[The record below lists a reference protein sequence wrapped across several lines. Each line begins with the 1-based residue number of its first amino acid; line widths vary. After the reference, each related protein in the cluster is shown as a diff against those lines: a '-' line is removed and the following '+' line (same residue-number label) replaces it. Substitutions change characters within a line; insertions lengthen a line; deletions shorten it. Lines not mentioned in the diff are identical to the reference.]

1 MSERSERTARA
12 AESGEV
18 SERTARGLAGLV
30 AAGLRH
36 AGVELLFG
44 LPGGGSNLDV
54 IGAAE
59 TEGLRFVLA
68 HSEGAAVLMATAVA
82 ELTGRPGACVVTRGP
97 GAASAVNGVAHALL
111 DRQPLLL
118 VSDCVPAGSRDR
130 VAHQRLDHAALFGP
144 VTKGSFVLGST
155 STAGDVRAALALSL
169 AGPPGPVHLDLDPTA
184 PGTAIA
190 DADSD
195 AHGARPAPDLG
206 AVRAALETARRPVVI
221 AGVGASAPGLR
232 DLVDGSTVPVL
243 TTYKAKGVVPET
255 GPNAAGIATGA
266 TIEAPLLLA
275 ADLVVGV
282 GLDPV
287 ELIPAPWRYAAPV
300 VLLGPWPTARDGA
313 YFGDHLLVEVVAS
326 DLDAALRELSPSL
339 RSDWPDG
346 TAQDARHAALERV
359 LAAVPREPV
368 GVLPQA
374 AVVAARALAPAG
386 TVATIDAGAHMLAAA
401 PMWEVDEPGEL
412 LISSGLATMGFALPA
427 AVAAALV
434 RPGRQVVCCTGDGGL
449 GMVLAELET
458 LARLWLDVIVVVF
471 DDRSLSLIAIKQ
483 GDHQGGTSAVRY
495 GTVDFAGAAESL
507 GVPAFCA
514 ENAEELHD
522 ALAKALARRGPS
534 LIDVAVDPTGYPAL
548 LEAIRGTPP
557 EDAWPVR

>member
-1 MSERSERTARA
+1 MTRPI
-12 AESGEV
+12 
-18 SERTARGLAGLV
+18 AGLV

-59 TEGLRFVLA
+59 AEGLRFVLA
-68 HSEGAAVLMATAVA
+68 HSEGAAVLMAAAAA

-118 VSDCVPAGSRDR
+118 ISDCVPAANRGR

-155 STAGDVRAALALSL
+155 STAADARAAVALSL

-184 PGTAIA
+184 PGTPIA
-190 DADSD
+190 GADVD
-195 AHGARPAPDLG
+195 GARPPADLD

-221 AGVGASAPGLR
+221 AGVGATASGLR
-232 DLVDGSTVPVL
+232 DLVAGSTVPVL

-275 ADLVVGV
+275 ADLVLGV

-287 ELIPAPWRYAAPV
+287 ELIPAPWPYTVPV
-300 VLLGPWPTARDGA
+300 VLLGTWPTARDGA
-313 YFGDHLLVEVVAS
+313 YFGDQLLVEVVVS
-326 DLDAALRELSPSL
+326 DLGAALRELSPSL

-346 TAQDARHAALERV
+346 SAQDARHAALDRV
-359 LAAVPREPV
+359 LAAVPGEPV
-368 GVLPQA
+368 GVVPQ
-374 AVVAARALAPAG
+374 AVVATARALAPPG
-386 TVATIDAGAHMLAAA
+386 TVATVDAGAHMLAAA
-401 PMWEVDEPGEL
+401 PMWEVEEPGEL

-427 AVAAALV
+427 AAAAALV
-434 RPGRQVVCCTGDGGL
+434 RPDRKVICCTGDGGL
-449 GMVLAELET
+449 GMALAELET

-483 GDHQGGTSAVRY
+483 GDHQGGASAVRY

-507 GVPAFCA
+507 GVPAFRA
-514 ENAEELHD
+514 DNAEELHD
-522 ALAKALARRGPS
+522 ALTKALARRGPC
-534 LIDVAVDPTGYPAL
+534 LVDVAVDPAGYPAL
-548 LEAIRGTPP
+548 LDTIRGGPS
-557 EDAWPVR
+557 EGAGPVR